1 MHGGAPQRRPSSRLR
16 RRPSEDDV
24 LKKGC
29 AVTKEKCP
37 NCGGT
42 AARIFHHVR
51 GVPVNSCLMF
61 TDRERA
67 RSVPSGDIDLA
78 YCPDCTFI
86 FNAAWRPELTVY
98 SDLYEETQGFSATFN
113 AFHRQLAE
121 ELVGRYDLSGKKIV
135 EIGCGKGEFLTL
147 LCELGGNDGTGYDP
161 SFVPARR
168 TEGTASI
175 TFKREFFTEATVQ
188 PAPDLVCCKMT
199 LEHIFETRRFVQAV
213 RRIASTERGTIVFF
227 QVPDVRRILSEGA
240 FWDVYYEH
248 CSYFS
253 RGSLRHL
260 FRNAGFEVLRV
271 SGGYDDQYLTI
282 EARPAMAGAAAG
294 PADDATL
301 QDLAEGVDHYART
314 ATASAA
320 DWAARI
326 RATAQSGGRTV
337 LWGSGSKAVAFLSAV
352 QLDRE
357 IEYLVDINPH
367 RRGKFVPGTGKEIV
381 APEFLAEYQPD
392 LVIAMNPIYRAE
404 IAHDLDRLGCR
415 NAVLCALGEPTVE
428 PLAVGGRRI
437 ARLRA

>member
-67 RSVPSGDIDLA
+67 RSVPAGGIDLA

-98 SDLYEETQGFSATFN
+98 SDLD
-113 AFHRQLAE
+113 E

-188 PAPDLVCCKMT
+188 PAP
-199 LEHIFETRRFVQAV
+199 
-213 RRIASTERGTIVFF
+213 
-227 QVPDVRRILSEGA
+227 
-240 FWDVYYEH
+240 
-248 CSYFS
+248 
-253 RGSLRHL
+253 
-260 FRNAGFEVLRV
+260 
-271 SGGYDDQYLTI
+271 
-282 EARPAMAGAAAG
+282 
-294 PADDATL
+294 
-301 QDLAEGVDHYART
+301 
-314 ATASAA
+314 
-320 DWAARI
+320 
-326 RATAQSGGRTV
+326 
-337 LWGSGSKAVAFLSAV
+337 
-352 QLDRE
+352 
-357 IEYLVDINPH
+357 
-367 RRGKFVPGTGKEIV
+367 
-381 APEFLAEYQPD
+381 
-392 LVIAMNPIYRAE
+392 
-404 IAHDLDRLGCR
+404 
-415 NAVLCALGEPTVE
+415 
-428 PLAVGGRRI
+428 
-437 ARLRA
+437 